1 MICLTRLTF
10 TGQAG
15 IIGHTILMGGAVM
28 ADIFIRALP
37 KHAPDLI
44 VLLGLYLL
52 LLGRWKK
59 QGRRRV
65 LVYTVFSV
73 YMLGVLW
80 VTVLPVLSMLG
91 IHHAYAPMN
100 LEPFRDLR
108 LGYGNAE
115 RQLLLNVLM
124 TVPFGILWPVV
135 RRRKAGVFRT
145 VGAAFLLSLCI
156 ELIQPLLPTARMSDI
171 TDLIC
176 NTAGGLIGYGL
187 YRPWKKALGCW
198 M

>member
-1 MICLTRLTF
+1 
-10 TGQAG
+10 
-15 IIGHTILMGGAVM
+15 M

-37 KHAPDLI
+37 KYAPDLI

-91 IHHAYAPMN
+91 IHHAYAP
-100 LEPFRDLR
+100 R
-108 LGYGNAE
+108 G
-115 RQLLLNVLM
+115 
-124 TVPFGILWPVV
+124 
-135 RRRKAGVFRT
+135 
-145 VGAAFLLSLCI
+145 S
-156 ELIQPLLPTARMSDI
+156 
-171 TDLIC
+171 
-176 NTAGGLIGYGL
+176 
-187 YRPWKKALGCW
+187 
-198 M
+198 